1 MATRKAKK
9 GKGSFQPIDFDKD
22 FQGGTLT
29 SVAPPEPPRKSFDE
43 VVASI
48 QRELQLVS
56 VGLSKHCPMAIQF
69 HPEKTPFCKVLTQ
82 FKFPVT
88 GNMAQELI
96 RLAFQDFGNKFA
108 EFVKEELRNLF

>member
-1 MATRKAKK
+1 MAIRKTKK
-9 GKGSFQPIDFDKD
+9 GKGSFQPVDFDKE

-29 SVAPPEPPRKSFDE
+29 SVAPPEPPKKSFDE

-48 QRELQLVS
+48 QRELELVS
-56 VGLSKHCPMAIQF
+56 VGLSKHCAMAIQF
-69 HPEKTPFCKVLTQ
+69 TPEKSPFCRVLKQ

-88 GNMAQELI
+88 GNQAQELI